1 MSDLQFGVN
10 VRSVDPDPGLRSY
23 VERVDELGF
32 DILALPDHLG
42 GPSPFAT
49 LAAAA
54 QISDRL
60 RLRTYVLNVGFWNP
74 ALLAREVATLDALS
88 DGRAELGLGAG
99 HMKSEHDDAGLPWPP
114 FAERVDRME
123 RTLVEVRGRLA
134 DERHQPRPV
143 QRPVPVVVGAMSAA
157 GLAVAARHA
166 DVVAFAGIR
175 QVRGAPPG
183 TFSPSSSAETAD
195 RVRAV
200 REALAGRRA
209 TFDCLLQVVS
219 IDRDPRD
226 AAAEISRALPGLTA
240 DEVLDCPFL
249 LLAADAAAAAAELRR
264 RHHVF
269 GFDQILTHER
279 NLEALGRV
287 AAAYRAG

>member
-1 MSDLQFGVN
+1 MSDLRFGVN
-10 VRSVDPDPGLRSY
+10 VGSVDPDPGLRTF
-23 VERVDELGF
+23 VERVDDLGF

-54 QISDRL
+54 QFSDRL

-88 DGRAELGLGAG
+88 NGRAELGLGAG

-114 FAERVDRME
+114 FGERVDEME
-123 RTLVEVRGRLA
+123 RTLVEVRERLA
-134 DERHQPRPV
+134 ADGHRPRPV
-143 QRPVPVVVGAMSAA
+143 QRPVPAVIGAMSAA

-166 DVVAFAGIR
+166 DIIAFSGVR
-175 QVRGAPPG
+175 QVPGAPPG
-183 TFSPSSSAETAD
+183 TFTLSSSAETAD

-200 REALAGRRA
+200 RETLAGRAA
-209 TFDCLLQVVS
+209 TFDHLLQVVS
-219 IDRDPRD
+219 IDRDPAQ
-226 AAAEISRALPGLTA
+226 AAADMAGRATSMTVDQL
-240 DEVLDCPFL
+240 LDSPFV
-249 LLAADAAAAAAELRR
+249 LLAEDAGAAAGELRR
-264 RHHVF
+264 RQQVF
-269 GFDQILTHER
+269 GFDQVVTHER

-287 AAAYRAG
+287 AAAYRSG